1 MRRAA
6 TDNLSQLSEFYKH
19 LQPISPSAATV
30 KPAEATH

>member
-6 TDNLSQLSEFYKH
+6 TDNLSQLSEFYKN
-19 LQPISPSAATV
+19 LLLTSPSDAIA